1 MKARVLFVDH
11 SAVLGGGELSLL
23 DISRGFRETSTV
35 LLLSDGPFREVLQEE
50 GVPVRLL
57 GAGASVLSIKRSG
70 GGRSPTAVASI
81 AGLAWRL
88 AQVAREFDVL
98 YANSQKAFVVS
109 ALAGG
114 LARRPV
120 IWHLRDILCEAHFGR
135 ANIRLVTVLANV
147 FASRVIANSQATANA
162 FLAQRG
168 RAGKIRVVHN
178 GIDARDFVA
187 VTDTEAR
194 EVRIELGVEGRQLV
208 GVFGRFHPWK
218 GQHVAVDVL
227 SRLPDVHALFV
238 GGALFGEHDYVAEIR
253 RRVREAGMEDRVHF
267 LGFRRDLPR
276 LMRAV
281 DVVLHTAQAP
291 EPFGRVIVEGMLAT
305 RPVVAADAGGAAE
318 IVRHGSTGLLVPPGD
333 VGAFAEAVAGLLAD
347 PALRATL
354 GRAGHERAIRDFSV
368 DAMLAG
374 VAGEIAAATGEDRS
388 ASPTASRS
396 CSPRRNRW
404 RG

>member
-23 DISRGFRETSTV
+23 DICRGFRETSTV

-50 GVPVRLL
+50 GMRVKLL
-57 GAGASVLSIKRSG
+57 GAGSAVLSIKRSG
-70 GGRSPTAVASI
+70 AGRSATAVAGI

-88 AQVAREFDVL
+88 ARVAHEFDVL
-98 YANSQKAFVVS
+98 YANSQKAFVIS

-114 LARRPV
+114 IARRPV

-135 ANIRLVTVLANV
+135 ANIRLVTVLANLL
-147 FASRVIANSQATANA
+147 ASRVIANSQATANA
-162 FLAQRG
+162 FLARRG
-168 RAGKIRVVHN
+168 RADKVRVVYN
-178 GIDARDFVA
+178 GIDARDFDA
-187 VTDTEAR
+187 ITDSDAR
-194 EVRIELGVEGRQLV
+194 EVRAELGVAGRQLV

-227 SRLPDVHALFV
+227 ARLPNVHAIFV
-238 GGALFGEHDYVAEIR
+238 GGALFGEHDYVAEIH
-253 RRVREAGMEDRVHF
+253 RRVRVVGIEDRVHF

-291 EPFGRVIVEGMLAT
+291 EPFGRVIVEGMLAA
-305 RPVVAADAGGAAE
+305 RPVVAAAGGGAAE

-347 PALRATL
+347 PARRATL
-354 GRAGHERAIRDFSV
+354 GRAGYERAIRDFSV
-368 DAMLAG
+368 EAMLAG
-374 VAGEIAAATGEDRS
+374 VAGEIAATTGADRS
-388 ASPTASRS
+388 
-396 CSPRRNRW
+396 
-404 RG
+404 